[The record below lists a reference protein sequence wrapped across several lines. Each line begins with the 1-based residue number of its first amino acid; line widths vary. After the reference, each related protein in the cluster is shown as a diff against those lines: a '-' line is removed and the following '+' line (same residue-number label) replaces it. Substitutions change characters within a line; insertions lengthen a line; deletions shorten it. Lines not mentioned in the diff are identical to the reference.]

1 VQTDHYYQEID
12 GWFTT
17 GDAQLYAWLV
27 SEAPDGATI
36 VEVGSWKGRSLSCL
50 LVEAKNSGKN
60 LRIVG
65 VDGFAGSVDQPN
77 MVHEANCLDLEQLCR
92 QAADRAGYPYEIIR
106 GDSADSAALIDSA
119 WAVFIDA
126 SHDAVSVKRDIDAW
140 LPKIVPGG
148 VMAGHDVDEPG
159 VQWAICDRFDN
170 WGCRFGRCWQT
181 TVGVLQPCE
190 K

>member
-12 GWFTT
+12 GWFTP
-17 GDAQLYAWLV
+17 GDAQLYVWLV
-27 SEAPDGATI
+27 SEAPEGATI
-36 VEVGSWKGRSLSCL
+36 VEVGSWKGRSISCL

-106 GDSADSAALIDSA
+106 GDSAESAALFDSV
-119 WAVFIDA
+119 WGVFVDA

-170 WGCRFGRCWQT
+170 WECRFGRCWQT
-181 TVGVLQPCE
+181 TVGCE
-190 K
+190 VNA